1 MFQDD
6 NKDPFWGNSLFAGTK
21 LPNGGALWAGQ
32 NPPPEPERVQTPIP
46 ERWPA
51 PRERTDKVFAK
62 SCAAGNWCSTDAG
75 TEIEPASN
83 FGAIMMAGAMLMPS
97 ASEAIATAL
106 GADMALGR
114 MAGGGIMQR
123 GHTWLLRGA
132 GGPAS
137 LFVLGMLPA
146 KMGDGTLYTD
156 DELRSMTQATTRVR
170 FQLRRDDAGELQ
182 VYGIHSKASGDD
194 SVRTVQARWNADKSA
209 MEAHLN
215 GITVL
220 MTPRRGRYGAI
231 EPLVYPENSDARL
244 GTILVHPIPNDTDS
258 QLEGLPGEDV
268 TAEDCIVVFPA
279 ESGLRSMYVVY
290 ARPFNGDHGYHLPP
304 KGLPAFPDAAK
315 APSKTN
321 VQGGGGIRK
330 RWKDRKGRI
339 FEWDAQ
345 HGTVE
350 MYDKQGKHLGE
361 YDPHTGE
368 QTKPSNPGRKIEK

>member
-6 NKDPFWGNSLFAGTK
+6 NKDPFWGDSLFAGTK
-21 LPNGGALWAGQ
+21 LPNGGASWAGQ

-194 SVRTVQARWNADKSA
+194 SVRTVQARWNADKTA
-209 MEAHLN
+209 MEAHLS
-215 GITVL
+215 GVTIL
-220 MTPRRGRYGAI
+220 WTPRRGRFGSLD
-231 EPLVYPENSDARL
+231 PLIYPENSDARL
-244 GTILVHPIPNDTDS
+244 GTILVHPIPDDMDS

-290 ARPFNGDHGYHLPP
+290 ARPFNGDHGYHPP
-304 KGLPAFPDAAK
+304 PLGLPAFPDAVK
-315 APSKTN
+315 ANSKTK
-321 VQGGGGIRK
+321 VRGGGGLRK
-330 RWKDRKGRI
+330 RWKDSQGRI
-339 FEWDAQ
+339 LEWDSQ
-345 HGTVE
+345 HGAVE

-361 YDPHTGE
+361 FDAITGE
-368 QTKPSNPGRKIEK
+368 QTKPAQSGRRVEK

>member
-6 NKDPFWGNSLFAGTK
+6 NKDPFWGDSLFAGTK
-21 LPNGGALWAGQ
+21 LPNGGASWAGQ

-51 PRERTDKVFAK
+51 PSERTDKVFAK

-156 DELRSMTQATTRVR
+156 DELRSMAQATTRVR

-194 SVRTVQARWNADKSA
+194 SVRTVQARWNADKTA
-209 MEAHLN
+209 MEAHLS
-215 GITVL
+215 GVTIL
-220 MTPRRGRYGAI
+220 WTPRRGRFGSLD
-231 EPLVYPENSDARL
+231 PLIYPENSDARL
-244 GTILVHPIPNDTDS
+244 GTVLVHPIPDDMDS

-290 ARPFNGDHGYHLPP
+290 ARPFNGDHGYHPPP
-304 KGLPAFPDAAK
+304 KELAAFPEAAP
-315 APSKTN
+315 A
-321 VQGGGGIRK
+321 R
-330 RWKDRKGRI
+330 RKGNRRRWESKKRVY
-339 FEWDAQ
+339 EWDYQ
-345 HGTVE
+345 HGAVE
-350 MYDKQGKHLGE
+350 VYDKQGNHLGE
-361 YDPHTGE
+361 FDPETGE
-368 QTKPSNPGRKIEK
+368 QTGEAKPERKIAK